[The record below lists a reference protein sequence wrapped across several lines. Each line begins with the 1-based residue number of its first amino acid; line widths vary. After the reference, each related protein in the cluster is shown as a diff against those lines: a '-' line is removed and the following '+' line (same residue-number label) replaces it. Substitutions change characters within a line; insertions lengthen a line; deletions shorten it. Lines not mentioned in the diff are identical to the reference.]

1 VKDIL
6 DTLLDSAEATK
17 VFELNFNVYRSLQL
31 AACSHR
37 ISAGSLAFG
46 RNLLHDEYLAAYPV
60 GQRRAL
66 TELSDDELVRW
77 GRKQDHEAF
86 AELVNRYKHRVYWL
100 VRRMLGSEEDEDV
113 AQEVFLR
120 AYEALPGFRG
130 DCKFSTWIYKI
141 TRNLCLAQLKKRGVR
156 GEPLSLD
163 VENDERIHCL
173 VSGGDEPIR
182 EIERLDLSRS
192 VRQLMGRLSVQ
203 YRTVLTLF
211 YLNEASYEEIAE
223 IMDTP
228 LGTVKTNIH
237 RARLQLRELV
247 LADAGLAGLGD
258 SVPGGTQSDGWPIAE
273 PGKRDRK
280 STRLNSSHRLTSRMP
295 SSA

>member
-1 VKDIL
+1 M
-6 DTLLDSAEATK
+6 
-17 VFELNFNVYRSLQL
+17 FELNFNARWNLQSVACAPRM
-31 AACSHR
+31 AATQ
-37 ISAGSLAFG
+37 LAFG
-46 RNLLHDEYLAAYPV
+46 RNLLHDQYLAAYPV
-60 GQRRAL
+60 GQRRDF

-130 DCKFSTWIYKI
+130 DCKFSTWVYKI
-141 TRNLCLAQLKKRGVR
+141 TRNLCLAELKKRGVR
-156 GEPLSLD
+156 GEPLSLQA
-163 VENDERIHCL
+163 ETDEKIHCL
-173 VSGGDEPIR
+173 MRASHQGLEH

-192 VRQLMGRLSVQ
+192 VRQLMGKLPVQ
-203 YRTVLTLF
+203 YRAVLTLF
-211 YLNEASYEEIAE
+211 YLNQATYEEIAE
-223 IMDTP
+223 IMDAP

-247 LADAGLAGLGD
+247 LADA
-258 SVPGGTQSDGWPIAE
+258 
-273 PGKRDRK
+273 
-280 STRLNSSHRLTSRMP
+280 RLTGPEDAAASEQLSDARSLLGE
-295 SSA
+295 SSASARRKRGATDAKP

>member
-1 VKDIL
+1 MFGLSVDI
-6 DTLLDSAEATK
+6 
-17 VFELNFNVYRSLQL
+17 YRSLQL
-31 AACSHR
+31 AACGHR
-37 ISAGSLAFG
+37 IAADSLAFG
-46 RNLLHDEYLAAYPV
+46 RNLLHDECLAAYPV
-60 GQRRAL
+60 GQRRAF

-77 GRKQDHEAF
+77 CRKQDHEAF

-100 VRRMLGSEEDEDV
+100 VRRMLGSDEDEDV

-156 GEPLSLD
+156 GEQLSL
-163 VENDERIHCL
+163 EAETDEKIHCL
-173 VSGGDEPIR
+173 MRSTGDEPVH

-192 VRQLMGRLSVQ
+192 VRQLMGRLPVQ

-211 YLNEASYEEIAE
+211 YLNQSTYEEIAE
-223 IMDTP
+223 ITDVP

-247 LADAGLAGLGD
+247 LADAGLAETEDAAADETAPGTS
-258 SVPGGTQSDGWPIAE
+258 SVTGRRKGIATDKGGGFDAE
-273 PGKRDRK
+273 P
-280 STRLNSSHRLTSRMP
+280 
-295 SSA
+295 